1 MAGLVLDASV
11 TLAAVL
17 QEANSAPAADLI
29 DRVAAEGAV
38 VPSHWHLEVGNGL
51 LMSERRG
58 NISPVQRAAYAEDLL
73 TLRIETDPETYSRA
87 WRESLTI
94 AGQYR
99 LTLYDA
105 AYLELS
111 IRLSLPLATFDAA
124 LRQSA
129 AAARVKLL

>member
-17 QEANSAPAADLI
+17 QEANADLAANLI
-29 DRVAAEGAV
+29 ARVAAERAV
-38 VPSHWHLEVGNGL
+38 VPSHWHLEVGNAL

-58 NISPVQRAAYAEDLL
+58 NISPSQRAAYLEDLL
-73 TLRIETDPETYSRA
+73 TLPIEFDPETSTRA
-87 WRESLTI
+87 WRACLTI
-94 AGQYR
+94 ASQYR

-111 IRLSLPLATFDAA
+111 MRLSLPLATFDAA
-124 LRQSA
+124 LRRA
-129 AAARVKLL
+129 AAAAGVKSL